1 MIGKTLVPIVEES
14 ACLLYKLSH
23 YCHYQTCYT
32 FTNFN
37 LLDLLKVM
45 KLPGEV
51 LYSPWGHKESDR
63 TEFHILFFF
72 LILFYF

>member
-1 MIGKTLVPIVEES
+1 MIGKTLVPTVEES

-32 FTNFN
+32 ITNFN
-37 LLDLLKVM
+37 LLDLLKVV

-51 LYSPWGHKESDR
+51 LYSLWGRKESNT
-63 TEFHILFFF
+63 TEFHFLFK
-72 LILFYF
+72 IH